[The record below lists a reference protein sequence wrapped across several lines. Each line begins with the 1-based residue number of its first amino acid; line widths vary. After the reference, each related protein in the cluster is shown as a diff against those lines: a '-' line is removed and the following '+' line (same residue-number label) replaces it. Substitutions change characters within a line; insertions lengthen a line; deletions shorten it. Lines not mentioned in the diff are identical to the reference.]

1 MNFIFRGFEVNP
13 NGKEKIYIN
22 NEELIGNWREGYFT
36 RYSRIAAVG
45 IPTIQTEWDSYVVD
59 ERTICPCM
67 EYCDDNGRLYGH
79 MDIIS
84 CKYYSAKSVKEDRYL
99 IQWIDEG
106 QEYQISEINPD
117 MPFYGRVDTYFHN
130 FGEIAWKDVV
140 VNILQDCYGSYTSKT
155 IIGNAFSNPEL
166 LGKVEHI

>member
-36 RYSRIAAVG
+36 RYSGEVAAGVPV
-45 IPTIQTEWDSYVVD
+45 IETEWDSHVID

-67 EYCDDNGRLYGH
+67 EYCDDNNKLYGH

-84 CKYYSAKSVKEDRYL
+84 CKYHGTKEDKFL
-99 IQWIDEG
+99 IQWIGEG
-106 QEYQISEINPD
+106 QEYEASEINAD
-117 MPFYGRVDTYFHN
+117 ESFYGSVDTYFHN
-130 FGEIAWKDVV
+130 FKVIEWKDIV
-140 VNILQDCYGSYTSKT
+140 VNILQDCYGWYTSKT

>member
-22 NEELIGNWREGYFT
+22 NEELIGDWREGYFT
-36 RYSRIAAVG
+36 RYSRTAAVG
-45 IPTIQTEWDSYVVD
+45 VPAIQTEWDSYVID

-67 EYCDDNGRLYGH
+67 EYCDDKGKLYGH

-84 CKYYSAKSVKEDRYL
+84 CKYCSVEEDRYL
-99 IQWIDEG
+99 IQWIGEG
-106 QEYQISEINPD
+106 QEYQVSKINTD
-117 MPFYGRVDTYFHN
+117 TPFYGSVNTYFHN
-130 FGEIAWKDVV
+130 FEEIPWDEVV
-140 VNILQDCYGSYTSKT
+140 VNILQDCYGLYTSIT

-166 LGKVEHI
+166 LGKVEYI